1 MGKADN
7 EEVRADGTLA
17 RAAILSEP
25 ELPDAAA
32 LMDEG
37 RKLAQTVGVGPSPFL
52 EANGVD
58 CEIAY
63 KVRRA
68 AEGAVMLHGQIG
80 YRSLEKS
87 RRAYSEI
94 HQRITGAGYGL
105 DRYGIC
111 LDWSMGYAPA
121 DRPGMPRGTGL
132 ILDQPE
138 DFARLTAEA
147 PVAPH
152 FGDFVLGTPA
162 ALDNT
167 AAALAAGSTTIG
179 NLGQY
184 FTFRMPHW
192 NDDVTT
198 TAETLKALALA
209 AAQPVDILIHSNLD
223 DGFAAV
229 FHDLACSLGAVL
241 LERYIVEDLIGG
253 RIGPCY
259 GHTFSDPLARLA
271 FQRAL
276 ARGVEEP
283 GTMVYGNTTAFV
295 ADEAENYASLASY
308 LLVDI
313 VAQRTRPSGH
323 AVNPVPVT
331 EAMRIPEIDEIV
343 DAHLFANRLVEKA
356 DGLSQLVDTERAE
369 STATRLVE
377 GGERFKA
384 QVLAGL
390 GEAGIDV
397 ANPFEMLLSLR
408 RIGARRLEELFGP
421 GQADAARPRGRAPV
435 VQATTF
441 TELQENAAQHL
452 AMLDEGARSAIG
464 AGDLAACVAT
474 TDVHEYGKI
483 LVENVLGSLGV
494 RMIDAGVSTDPD
506 ALADKALSGG
516 ADFIALS
523 TYNGVVLDYLRRLH
537 AEMEA
542 RGLRLP
548 IFIGGK
554 LNQIPDD
561 SNTSLP
567 VDISAELEAAGAVAC
582 GQIGDMLEHLAR
594 MAADKGGETGGP

>member
-1 MGKADN
+1 M
-7 EEVRADGTLA
+7 RAFEPLK
-17 RAAILSEP
+17 RSAILPEP
-25 ELPDAAA
+25 ELPEAAA
-32 LMDEG
+32 LMAEG
-37 RKLAQTVGVGPSPFL
+37 RKLAQTLGVGPSSFL
-52 EANGVD
+52 EANGVP

-63 KVRRA
+63 KERRA
-68 AEGAVMLHGQIG
+68 AEGAVMLHAQIG
-80 YRSLEKS
+80 YRNLEKS
-87 RRAYSEI
+87 RRAYGEI
-94 HQRITGAGYGL
+94 HQRLVAAGYEL

-132 ILDQPE
+132 ILDKPE
-138 DFARLTAEA
+138 DFARLTSEA
-147 PVAPH
+147 PVASH

-162 ALDNT
+162 ALHNT
-167 AAALAAGSTTIG
+167 AASLAAGSTAIG

-223 DGFAAV
+223 DGFSAV

-241 LERYIVEDLIGG
+241 LERHIVEGLIGG
-253 RIGPCY
+253 RIGHCY
-259 GHTFSDPLARLA
+259 GHMFSDPLSRLS

-276 ARGVEEP
+276 AHSTEAP

-313 VAQRTRPSGH
+313 VAQRTLPSGH
-323 AVNPVPVT
+323 AINPVPVT
-331 EAMRIPEIDEIV
+331 EAKRIPEIDEIV

-356 DGLSQLVDTERAE
+356 GGLGRLVDTEVAE
-369 STATRLVE
+369 ATATRLVE
-377 GGERFKA
+377 GGERFKER
-384 QVLAGL
+384 VLAGL

-408 RIGARRLEELFGP
+408 RVGARRLEELFGP
-421 GQADAARPRGRAPV
+421 GPADAARPRGRAPV

-441 TELQENAAQHL
+441 VELQENAAQHL
-452 AMLDEGARSAIG
+452 AAIDEAARGAIA
-464 AGDLAACVAT
+464 AADLAACVAT

-483 LVENVLGSLGV
+483 LVENVLGGLGV

-506 ALADKALSGG
+506 VLADKALSGG

-523 TYNGVVLDYLRRLH
+523 TYNGVALDYLRRLH
-537 AEMEA
+537 GEMEA

-548 IFIGGK
+548 VFIGGK

-567 VDISAELEAAGAVAC
+567 VDVSAELEAAGAVAC
-582 GQIGDMLEHLAR
+582 GRIGDMLEHLAR
-594 MAADKGGETGGP
+594 MTADKDWGRGGA

>member
-1 MGKADN
+1 MGAFEPLK
-7 EEVRADGTLA
+7 RS
-17 RAAILSEP
+17 AILPEP

-32 LMDEG
+32 LMAEG
-37 RKLAQTVGVGPSPFL
+37 RKLAKTVAVGPSPFL
-52 EANGVD
+52 EANGVA

-63 KVRRA
+63 KERRV
-68 AEGAVMLHGQIG
+68 AEGAVMLHAQIG

-87 RRAYSEI
+87 RRAYGEI
-94 HQRITGAGYGL
+94 HQRLAAAHYGL

-132 ILDQPE
+132 ILDEPE
-138 DFARLTAEA
+138 DFARLTSEA
-147 PVAPH
+147 PVASH

-162 ALDNT
+162 ALHNT
-167 AAALAAGSTTIG
+167 AASLAAGSTAIG

-241 LERYIVEDLIGG
+241 LERHIVEDLIGG
-253 RIGPCY
+253 RIGHCY
-259 GHTFSDPLARLA
+259 GHMFSDPLARLA

-276 ARGVEEP
+276 ARGAEAP

-313 VAQRTRPSGH
+313 IAQRTLPSGH
-323 AVNPVPVT
+323 AINPVPVT
-331 EAMRIPEIDEIV
+331 EAKRIPEIDEIV

-356 DGLSQLVDTERAE
+356 GGLGRLVDTEVAE
-369 STATRLVE
+369 ATATRLVE
-377 GGERFKA
+377 GGERFKER
-384 QVLAGL
+384 VLAGL
-390 GEAGIDV
+390 AEAGIDV
-397 ANPFEMLLSLR
+397 ANPFEMLLGLR
-408 RIGARRLEELFGP
+408 RVGARRLEELFGP
-421 GQADAARPRGRAPV
+421 GRADAARPRGRAPV

-441 TELQENAAQHL
+441 VELQENAAQHL
-452 AMLDEGARSAIG
+452 AAIDEAARGAIA
-464 AGDLAACVAT
+464 AADLAACVAT

-483 LVENVLGSLGV
+483 LVENVLGGLGV

-506 ALADKALSGG
+506 VLADKALSGG

-523 TYNGVVLDYLRRLH
+523 TYNGVALDYLRRLH
-537 AEMEA
+537 GEMEA

-548 IFIGGK
+548 VFIGGK

-567 VDISAELEAAGAVAC
+567 VDVSAELEAAGAVAC

-594 MAADKGGETGGP
+594 MAADRDRGRGGA